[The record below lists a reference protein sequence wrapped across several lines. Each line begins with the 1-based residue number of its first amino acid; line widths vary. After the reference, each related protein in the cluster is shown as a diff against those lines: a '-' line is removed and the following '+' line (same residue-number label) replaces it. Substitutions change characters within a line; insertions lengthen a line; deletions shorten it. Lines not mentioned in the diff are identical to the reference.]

1 MNIEERFWDKVPMRE
16 EGKCWLWHGAMLKGG
31 YGQIKIA
38 GTPVQ
43 AHRFAWSFVNGEIP
57 EGMVIRHTCD
67 NPSCVNP
74 SHLLLGTHKDNVA
87 DKYARHRNHSQIGS
101 DNNCSKL
108 TEADVVE
115 IKYRLSE
122 GEKQKDVAKVFGI
135 TQCQV
140 SNIATGKQWGH
151 IDG

>member
-1 MNIEERFWDKVPMRE
+1 MTIESRFWNNVPMRE
-16 EGKCWLWHGAMLKGG
+16 EGKCWNWHGAKLKDG

-38 GTPVQ
+38 GSPVQ
-43 AHRFAWSFVNGEIP
+43 AHRLSWSMINGEIP

-74 SHLLLGTHKDNVA
+74 AHLLIGTHKDNIA
-87 DKYARHRNHSQIGS
+87 DKYARGRNPSQVGS

-108 TEADVVE
+108 TESDVAS
-115 IKYRLSE
+115 IKDRLSI
-122 GEKQKDVAKVFGI
+122 GERQRDIAEAFGI
-135 TQCQV
+135 TQSQV

-151 IDG
+151 V